1 MTFKLE
7 LEKVV
12 GDFGSTLAR
21 EDEHLVPA
29 HSDREVTAG
38 WGNLAALLD
47 LHRSSLRYLVE
58 TLYYTILD

>member
-7 LEKVV
+7 LEEIV

-29 HSDREVTAG
+29 HSHREVTAG
-38 WGNLAALLD
+38 RGNLAALLN
-47 LHRSSLRYLVE
+47 LHSSALFSKIV
-58 TLYYTILD
+58 TSFFIVPF

>member
-1 MTFKLE
+1 MTFKLK

-29 HSDREVTAG
+29 HSYREVTAG
-38 WGNLAALLD
+38 WGNLAALLN
-47 LHRSSLRYLVE
+47 LHRLSLQYFVE
-58 TLYYTILD
+58 TPYSTILD